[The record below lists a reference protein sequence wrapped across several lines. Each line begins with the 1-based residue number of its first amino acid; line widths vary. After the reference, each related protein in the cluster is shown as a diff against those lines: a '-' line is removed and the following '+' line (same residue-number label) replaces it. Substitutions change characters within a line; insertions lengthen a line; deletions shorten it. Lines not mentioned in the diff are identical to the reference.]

1 MMQTEQIL
9 NFISPGL
16 IILVAVV
23 YCLGVFLKSSQM
35 KDKYIPI
42 SLLVISILL
51 TIAYTACIDGMGIN
65 STVIVNGFVQGIL
78 IASVAVY
85 GNQIIKQVRK
95 EE

>member
-23 YCLGVFLKSSQM
+23 YCLGVFLKSSQI
-35 KDKYIPI
+35 KDKYIPVT
-42 SLLVISILL
+42 LLVASISL
-51 TIAYTACIDGMGIN
+51 TIAYMAYIEGTGITP
-65 STVIVNGFVQGIL
+65 TVFINGFIQGIL

-85 GNQIIKQVRK
+85 GNQLLKQAK
-95 EE
+95 KGE

>member
-1 MMQTEQIL
+1 METEQIL

-23 YCLGVFLKSSQM
+23 YCLGIFLKSSQV

-42 SLLVISILL
+42 SLLAVSILL
-51 TIAYTACIDGMGIN
+51 TIAYTACVAGLGIN
-65 STVIVNGFVQGIL
+65 PTVVVNGFIQGIL

-85 GNQIIKQVRK
+85 GNQLLKQVGK
-95 EE
+95 DE

>member
-1 MMQTEQIL
+1 MQTEQIL

-23 YCLGVFLKSSQM
+23 YCLGVFLKSSQI

-51 TIAYTACIDGMGIN
+51 TIAYTSCIEGMGIN
-65 STVIVNGFVQGIL
+65 PTVIVNGFIQGIL

-85 GNQIIKQVRK
+85 GNQLLKQVRK
-95 EE
+95 DE

>member
-1 MMQTEQIL
+1 MQTEQIL

-23 YCLGVFLKSSQM
+23 YCLGVFLKSSQI

-51 TIAYTACIDGMGIN
+51 TIAYTACIEGMGVN
-65 STVIVNGFVQGIL
+65 PTVIVNGFIQGIL

-85 GNQIIKQVRK
+85 GNQLLKQVRK
-95 EE
+95 DE

>member
-1 MMQTEQIL
+1 METEQIL

-23 YCLGVFLKSSQM
+23 YCLGIFLKSSQI
-35 KDKYIPI
+35 KDKYIPVT
-42 SLLVISILL
+42 LLVASISL
-51 TIAYTACIDGMGIN
+51 TIAYMACIEGMGIN

-85 GNQIIKQVRK
+85 GNQLLKQAK
-95 EE
+95 KGE

>member
-1 MMQTEQIL
+1 MQTEQIL

-23 YCLGVFLKSSQM
+23 YCLGIFLKSSQV

-42 SLLVISILL
+42 TLLVMSIVL
-51 TIAYTACIDGMGIN
+51 TIAYTACIEGMGIN
-65 STVIVNGFVQGIL
+65 PTVIVNGFIQGIL

-85 GNQIIKQVRK
+85 GNQLLKQVRK
-95 EE
+95 DE

>member
-1 MMQTEQIL
+1 MQTEQIL

-23 YCLGVFLKSSQM
+23 YCLGVFLKSSQI

-51 TIAYTACIDGMGIN
+51 TIAYTACIECMGIN
-65 STVIVNGFVQGIL
+65 PTVIVNGFIQGIL

-85 GNQIIKQVRK
+85 GNQLLKQVRK
-95 EE
+95 DE

>member
-1 MMQTEQIL
+1 MEAEQIL

-23 YCLGVFLKSSQM
+23 YCLGVFLKSSQI

-42 SLLVISILL
+42 TLLVISILL
-51 TIAYTACIDGMGIN
+51 TIAYTACIEGMGIN
-65 STVIVNGFVQGIL
+65 PTVIVNGFIQGIL

-85 GNQIIKQVRK
+85 GNQLLKQVRK
-95 EE
+95 DE